1 MSKPAPLVRAAL
13 ALSAKL
19 DSVYFYLKPPSAES
33 CHMSFGAG
41 GVDLACWGGGG
52 GGGLTLID
60 LFFSFLWSYLD
71 SLLSVFYKRG
81 DLDIQTHYPLPI
93 CALVWMY
100 VRAYA
105 CVCVCVC
112 VNVGSCLMA
121 GH

>member
-41 GVDLACWGGGG
+41 GSCMSGW
-52 GGGLTLID
+52 GLTWMD
-60 LFFSFLWSYLD
+60 LFFSFLWSYLY

-81 DLDIQTHYPLPI
+81 DLGIHTHYPLPF
-93 CALVWMY
+93 CALVWMCECVY
-100 VRAYA
+100 VF
-105 CVCVCVC
+105 